1 MTFRDPPSWK
11 ILNKLDKPGEVIVR
25 KMTPE
30 EVEKYGKANEV
41 KPVQGYRWKR
51 EEKGMRI
58 GEVTTAQILE
68 VCVEHGTGVEAQQI
82 IADKYN
88 VDRKAVSKTIWNR
101 KIKEKLEALKEME
114 NRLMEGEGIKEPVGI
129 LSEVEKPQHNDALD
143 ALVHAFQ
150 NKSAHIEMAMEKPRL
165 KPKTLQSQAIDGME
179 YIISGEVL
187 RIDSDSVIF
196 DIAIDSLH
204 DLIQDLQEVEKIAK
218 G

>member
-1 MTFRDPPSWK
+1 MTFKTQQDWK
-11 ILNKLDKPGEVIVR
+11 ILNKLDKPGEVTTR

-30 EVEKYGKANEV
+30 EIAKYGEPNEI
-41 KPVQGYRWKR
+41 KPKQGYRWKR

-68 VCVEHGTGVEAQQI
+68 VCMEHGTGVEAQQI
-82 IADKYN
+82 IADKYK
-88 VDRKAVSKTIWNR
+88 VDRKAVAKTIWNR

-114 NRLMEGEGIKEPVGI
+114 NRVVEGEGIKEPVGI
-129 LSEVEKPQHNDALD
+129 LSEVEKPQRNDALD
-143 ALVHAFQ
+143 AFVYAFQ
-150 NKSAHIEMAMEKPRL
+150 NKSAHIDMAMEKPRL
-165 KPKTLQSQAIDGME
+165 KPKTLQSQAIEGIE
-179 YIISGEVL
+179 YIISEEVL

-204 DLIQDLQEVEKIAK
+204 DLIQDLQEVERITK